1 MAAKSYRLFSHRGT
15 PLALFLRREELAWV
29 GVGVVLGLGS
39 GSWLTR
45 GLWLGLG
52 IGLGRG
58 FGLWLGFEATSW
70 PVYLCMGRAHG
81 PKRPGRP
88 G

>member
-29 GVGVVLGLGS
+29 GVGIGLGLGS
-39 GSWLTR
+39 GLGLKS

-52 IGLGRG
+52 IGSG
-58 FGLWLGFEATSW
+58 
-70 PVYLCMGRAHG
+70 
-81 PKRPGRP
+81 
-88 G
+88 